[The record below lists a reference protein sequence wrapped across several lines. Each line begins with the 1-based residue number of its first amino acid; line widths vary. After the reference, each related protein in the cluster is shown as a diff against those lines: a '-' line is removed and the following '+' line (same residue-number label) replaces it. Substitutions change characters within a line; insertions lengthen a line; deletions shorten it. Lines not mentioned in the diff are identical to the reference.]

1 MGQAGIRRTAMIV
14 LVVIVALVAFRAL
27 GAGL

>member
-14 LVVIVALVAFRAL
+14 LVVIVALVSLRAL
-27 GAGL
+27 GVGL